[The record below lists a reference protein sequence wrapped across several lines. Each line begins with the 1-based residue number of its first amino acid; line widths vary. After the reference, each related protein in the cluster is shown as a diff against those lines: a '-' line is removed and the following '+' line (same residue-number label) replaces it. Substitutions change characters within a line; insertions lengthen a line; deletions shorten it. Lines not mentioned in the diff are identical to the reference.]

1 MLIHCRIF
9 MDLLIFVITDQLGY
23 YNIKL
28 NIMND
33 NSKRVVILLA
43 HPNLNESQANKALA
57 DSVKDIDG
65 VMVYDLYEYQNQSF
79 DVNIWSKIISDA
91 SMVT

>member
-1 MLIHCRIF
+1 
-9 MDLLIFVITDQLGY
+9 
-23 YNIKL
+23 
-28 NIMND
+28 MND

-65 VMVYDLYEYQNQSF
+65 VRYMIYM
-79 DVNIWSKIISDA
+79 NIRINLSK
-91 SMVT
+91 